1 VSIKVPSGVPQPQGP
16 GEDPLLHYTKVFVR
30 FLQVVFATFEKGAYR
45 WVDDEATSDIIITD
59 QATIAREVVEK
70 RPAIILTRGPAS
82 FGNISMNQFAG
93 PGPLPRTRGADLK
106 YPNLDPETGTKRYT
120 DLVACT
126 MTYNCLSKEGL
137 EAQRIAWISMMATR
151 RLKTSLMN
159 AGIHRVGEEVQVGS
173 ESSPGSIVQPEAD
186 NEITMVSVAVP
197 FYFQDF
203 WSIGPKDKLLLK
215 HIDLALTSSL
225 NYPAPGAVT
234 IREPGMNGKVLTY
247 DKTLSLVQRVRAQVG
262 TPKPRK

>member
-1 VSIKVPSGVPQPQGP
+1 MSAKVSSGIPQPQGQ
-16 GEDPLLHYTKVFVR
+16 GEDPLLHYTKVFAR
-30 FLQVVFATFEKGAYR
+30 FLQAVFATFDRGSYQWSIDPAL
-45 WVDDEATSDIIITD
+45 TDITITD
-59 QATIAREVVEK
+59 QATVARDSVEK

-82 FGNISMNQFAG
+82 FGNIALDQFAG
-93 PGPLPRTRGADLK
+93 PGPLPAPGGDMK
-106 YPNLDPETGTKRYT
+106 YPNIDYDTGTKRYT

-151 RLKTSLMN
+151 RLKRSLMA
-159 AGIHRVGEEVQVGS
+159 AGMHRVGEEIQVSS
-173 ESSPGSIVQPEAD
+173 ESSPGAIVQPESD
-186 NEITMVSVAVP
+186 NEITMVSVSVP
-197 FYFQDF
+197 FYFQDY
-203 WSIGPKDKLLLK
+203 WSIGPVDKKLLK

-225 NYPAPGAVT
+225 NYPAPGAVA

-247 DKTLSLVQRVRAQVG
+247 DKTLSLVQRVRAQAG